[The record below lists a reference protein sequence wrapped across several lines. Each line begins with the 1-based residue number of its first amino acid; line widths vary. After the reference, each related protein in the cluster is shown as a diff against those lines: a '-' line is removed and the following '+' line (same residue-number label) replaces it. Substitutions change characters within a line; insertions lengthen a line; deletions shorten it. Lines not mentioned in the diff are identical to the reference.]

1 MKWTTIEKYIKTN
14 GKVYQLNK
22 CVNNKI
28 TYFGTYLTLREARK
42 QKRYFMSKNW
52 DKKYF
57 KGTNVCQYDKMY
69 CIRYNGGRYEIQK
82 WCREEQ
88 TICFYGSF
96 STLTDACDER
106 DCLIR
111 ADWDW
116 DTLCDLSIGVY

>member
-1 MKWTTIEKYIKTN
+1 MEKYTN
-14 GKVYQLNK
+14 STNVL
-22 CVNNKI
+22 I
-28 TYFGTYLTLREARK
+28 IRSLTLEHILHSEKHVNKKGILCQRIGI
-42 QKRYFMSKNW
+42 
-52 DKKYF
+52 KKYF

-88 TICFYGSF
+88 TIYFYGSF
-96 STLTDACDER
+96 STLTDACDGR